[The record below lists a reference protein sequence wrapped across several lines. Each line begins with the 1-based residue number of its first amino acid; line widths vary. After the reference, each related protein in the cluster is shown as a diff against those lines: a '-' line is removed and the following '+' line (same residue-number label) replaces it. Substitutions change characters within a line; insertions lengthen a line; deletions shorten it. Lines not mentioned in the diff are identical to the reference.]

1 MEIVVPTQIDENKLP
16 AELPF
21 ILASENIDVTI
32 PTREPSVYVDAET
45 GAYSFDCIVIDEG
58 TRKQTTYTNQL
69 GTYSNDKSRLVIDAE
84 TVNDT
89 FYYIIV
95 YQGTYE
101 IAKFK
106 LFATQQTDLPKY
118 EITQGEFTEAP
129 QGSNDFI
136 VL

>member
-1 MEIVVPTQIDENKLP
+1 MEIVIPDTE
-16 AELPF
+16 
-21 ILASENIDVTI
+21 IDVTI

-69 GTYSNDKSRLVIDAE
+69 GTYTNDKSRLVISSE

-89 FYYIIV
+89 FYYVIV

-106 LFATQQTDLPKY
+106 VFATTQTDLPKY
-118 EITQGEFTEAP
+118 EITQGQFTEAP